1 MKKIRKRR
9 LLSGLLTVGSI
20 LGTGATGYFV
30 HKNTKKAIA
39 LLEAE
44 GYKPENGLDEFKH
57 TWKCYIPAFVSGV
70 LTLVCVCGNDYSNQK
85 YIGGLVT
92 ASGLSVGLAEE
103 FEAKAREMIGDQQV
117 DLIKQA
123 IAEDHLYDIQKAK
136 PNPIT
141 VYANFD
147 CFTED
152 LEEGDV
158 LFYDEMFQ
166 FGFRS
171 TLSAVRAG
179 IYHLNRNYQIS
190 GGQSALDLYEFWG
203 VRHPKIEDMDK
214 YVWWCDFLC
223 GYWDVNWIDVG
234 LIKSRRKVHLKDG
247 SVIEE
252 EYYRITY
259 PIPPIREEAAMDES
273 LWDIAEDN
281 TKEWV
286 LTRLGK

>member
-1 MKKIRKRR
+1 MKRTRKRR
-9 LLSGLLTVGSI
+9 LISGLLTVGSFV
-20 LGTGATGYFV
+20 GTIVTGIFV
-30 HKNTKKAIA
+30 HKNTKKAVA
-39 LLEAE
+39 MMGAE
-44 GYKPENGLDEFKH
+44 GIEPKNGWDEFKH
-57 TWKCYIPAFVSGV
+57 TWKCYIPSYVSGV
-70 LTLVCVCGNDYSNQK
+70 LTLVCIAGNDYSNQK
-85 YIGGLVT
+85 YITGLIT
-92 ASGLSVGLAEE
+92 ASGMSYGLVEE
-103 FEAKAREMIGDQQV
+103 FEAKAREMLGDDQV

-136 PNPIT
+136 PQPIT

-147 CFTED
+147 CYQDEV
-152 LEEGDV
+152 EEGDV

-190 GGQSALDLYEFWG
+190 GGQSALDLYTFWG
-203 VRHPKIEDMDK
+203 VVHPKIEDMDK

-223 GYWDVNWIDVG
+223 GYWDVNWIDVA

-247 SVIEE
+247 TVMEE
-252 EYYRITY
+252 EYYRIHY
-259 PIPPIREEAAMDES
+259 PIPPIRQEAAEDES
-273 LWDIAEDN
+273 LWDIAEEN
-281 TKEWV
+281 TQEWV